1 MTSSRALDSSLRR
14 ELEDLESLFADVLA
28 SVLGEE
34 AQVTCTGTEPDAVDA
49 DGAAALLAIHD
60 ESDDTYLGVQVRV
73 SAELAT
79 RLAGRI
85 LACAEPGREDL
96 LEAVGE
102 FGSIAAG
109 KVKALLYPGARL
121 SLPSPTLDAAGLPP
135 AEEGSETPTVLRA
148 RVLGEVAE
156 LALVPHVEA
165 GGLAWAAPLQSQVL
179 GAQA

>member
-1 MTSSRALDSSLRR
+1 MTSYRALDSSLQR
-14 ELEDLESLFADVLA
+14 ELEDLESVFADVLV
-28 SVLGEE
+28 SVFGEE
-34 AQVTCTGTEPDAVDA
+34 SQVVCPGTQPDGAVV

-73 SAELAT
+73 SSELAR

-85 LACAEPGREDL
+85 LACAEPTREDL

-109 KVKALLYPGARL
+109 KVKALLFPAARL
-121 SLPSPTLDAAGLPP
+121 SLPSATLDEVGPPP
-135 AEEGSETPTVLRA
+135 AEEGSAAPTVLAA
-148 RVLGEVAE
+148 RVLGELAE

-165 GGLAWAAPLQSQVL
+165 GGLAWPAPLESGVLETQS
-179 GAQA
+179 